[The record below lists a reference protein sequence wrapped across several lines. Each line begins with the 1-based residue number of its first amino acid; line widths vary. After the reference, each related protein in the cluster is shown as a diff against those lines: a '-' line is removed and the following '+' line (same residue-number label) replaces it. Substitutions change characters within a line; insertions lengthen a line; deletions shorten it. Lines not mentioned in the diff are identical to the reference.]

1 MPQVSIIVP
10 FHNAE
15 LFLERCLRSIQQQT
29 YQNWEAVLV
38 GDGSTD
44 GSVAICQRFCET
56 DRRFR
61 YYAQQKATVGAARR
75 LAMEKVQGAY
85 VIHCDSDDYMA
96 PTALEEEMN
105 AIEQAQA
112 DVLVFDYIH
121 LERGEETLCS
131 QRLDTMDAYH
141 VLHGILQGKIVGS
154 TWNKLV
160 RTDFIRQHD
169 ILFSP
174 DLHLCEDIHFLT
186 QLLQQNPR
194 LVYLPRPLYVYDNDV
209 NANSI
214 TRAYTKPLYM
224 HNVKYAEE
232 LRSVVFVEEF
242 IRDAEQIQMSVKF
255 EGFAHG
261 FLSDKELRH
270 LYPALRHRL
279 MGTPTTFIN
288 RVLLW
293 MACHHLGWVAHP
305 LFRLKSRVKRQS

>member
-61 YYAQQKATVGAARR
+61 YYAQQKATVGAARC

-96 PTALEEEMN
+96 PTALEEGMN

-194 LVYLPRPLYVYDNDV
+194 LAYLPRPLYVYDNDV

-214 TRAYTKPLYM
+214 TRVYTKPLYM

-279 MGTPTTFIN
+279 METPTTFIN